1 MLADRRLAEDQTGKR
16 RCVVAMREHNGRVV
30 THVGNSE
37 LEAVPVVKARVAA
50 GSTVH
55 GDEPPSWDG
64 LHAVYKMERINHSV

>member
-1 MLADRRLAEDQTGKR
+1 
-16 RCVVAMREHNGRVV
+16 MREHNGRVV